1 MKNTLLF
8 KIVVLLFCLSPMGG
22 TMANISLDTDTS
34 LFENQRKR
42 VNFLLE
48 ERSRKFGEYDQSLQ
62 EKTGIFGL
70 FKTKADMQKSI
81 DILQAIAITDNNIF
95 LETRKLLDLKDT
107 EREHFQRMAKEFDA
121 QVTAYMK
128 TVSKLQEE
136 NDSLRLKIKELEQ
149 EEHSSGVIF
158 YVLGLVFIG
167 LLIAIYL
174 LYKKLHPKTP
184 QNTSYVISQ
193 SDPNKEK
200 DEA

>member
-167 LLIAIYL
+167 LLIVIYL

>member
-8 KIVVLLFCLSPMGG
+8 KVVVLLFCLSPMGG
-22 TMANISLDTDTS
+22 VIANISLDTDTS

-81 DILQAIAITDNNIF
+81 DILQTIVINDNNIF

-158 YVLGLVFIG
+158 YILGLVFIG
-167 LLIAIYL
+167 LLVVIYL

-193 SDPNKEK
+193 SSPNKNK

>member
-1 MKNTLLF
+1 MKNTLLL
-8 KIVVLLFCLSPMGG
+8 KVVVLLFCFPSIS
-22 TMANISLDTDTS
+22 TSVANINLETDTS

-48 ERSRKFGEYDQSLQ
+48 ERSRKFGEYDHSLQ

-70 FKTKADMQKSI
+70 FKTKTDMQKSI
-81 DILQAIAITDNNIF
+81 DILKAIAINDNNIF

-136 NDSLRLKIKELEQ
+136 NEGLRLQVKELEK
-149 EEHSSGVIF
+149 EEHSSGMIF
-158 YVLGLVFIG
+158 YILGLIFIG
-167 LLIAIYL
+167 LLFIIYR
-174 LYKKLHPKTP
+174 LYKKLNPNTP
-184 QNTSYVISQ
+184 QNISYVLGQ
-193 SDPNKEK
+193 SESGKEK
-200 DEA
+200 DSI